1 MDKNILYKVY
11 GKNDLNEQI
20 FYGYFNYLKIIEVY
34 QLHCLGVYD
43 DSDSR
48 TDNDE
53 FNFNSAVNHLIDI
66 GYVIT

>member
-11 GKNDLNEQI
+11 GQNELGEQI

-34 QLHCLGVYD
+34 QLHCLGVFD

-48 TDNDE
+48 TDDDYH
-53 FNFNSAVNHLIDI
+53 NFNSAVKHLTDI
-66 GYVIT
+66 GYTIA

>member
-48 TDNDE
+48 TDNDD

-66 GYVIT
+66 GYVIA